1 MRPAVASRSGP
12 GASRWAGRVVL
23 PPPELRLSTTDPS
36 SLSVSGSAQDPR
48 AALRGAE
55 TILLVDDEPSV
66 RRTGGRILERFGYTV
81 LLAEDG
87 EDALRV
93 LAADGARVALVVTDM
108 VMPRMDARD
117 LIVHLRRL
125 YPSLPVLLS
134 TGYDMGRLGGGELQ
148 LFDRFVPKPYTP
160 EELLTAIRQTLDQH
174 RPA

>member
-1 MRPAVASRSGP
+1 MSNSGEDVVQSMLL
-12 GASRWAGRVVL
+12 GANAGAG
-23 PPPELRLSTTDPS
+23 SGDPS
-36 SLSVSGSAQDPR
+36 PKGDAR
-48 AALRGAE
+48 AALRGSE

-87 EDALRV
+87 LDALRV
-93 LAADGARVALVVTDM
+93 LETEGHRVNLVLTDM

-117 LIVHLRRL
+117 LIVVLRER
-125 YPSLPVLLS
+125 YPKLPVLLS

-160 EELLTAIRQTLDQH
+160 EEILTAIRQTLDR
-174 RPA
+174 RPTA

>member
-1 MRPAVASRSGP
+1 MEYP
-12 GASRWAGRVVL
+12 VL
-23 PPPELRLSTTDPS
+23 PVPGVVPIVDAEPKPVMATLP
-36 SLSVSGSAQDPR
+36 AADPR
-48 AALRGAE
+48 TALRGDE

-87 EDALRV
+87 EDCLRV
-93 LAADGARVALVVTDM
+93 LEQDAHRIALIVTDM

-117 LIVHLRRL
+117 LIVHLRRQ
-125 YPSLPVLLS
+125 YPTLPVLLS

-160 EELLTAIRQTLDQH
+160 EEILTAIRETLDG
-174 RPA
+174 RRAA

>member
-1 MRPAVASRSGP
+1 LNAPIPPSAPAPLA
-12 GASRWAGRVVL
+12 A
-23 PPPELRLSTTDPS
+23 E
-36 SLSVSGSAQDPR
+36 DPR
-48 AALRGAE
+48 AALRGTE

-93 LAADGARVALVVTDM
+93 LKTAPDRVALVVTDM

-125 YPSLPVLLS
+125 YPTLPVLLS

-160 EELLTAIRQTLDQH
+160 EEILSAIRQTLDV
-174 RPA
+174 RRSA

>member
-1 MRPAVASRSGP
+1 MSASASSPASSAS
-12 GASRWAGRVVL
+12 
-23 PPPELRLSTTDPS
+23 D
-36 SLSVSGSAQDPR
+36 DPR
-48 AALRGAE
+48 AGLRGTE

-93 LAADGARVALVVTDM
+93 LAAEGQRVVLVVTDM

-117 LIVHLRRL
+117 LIVHLRRD

-160 EELLTAIRQTLDQH
+160 EEILSAIRQTLDAP
-174 RPA
+174 RGD

>member
-1 MRPAVASRSGP
+1 LAA
-12 GASRWAGRVVL
+12 
-23 PPPELRLSTTDPS
+23 E
-36 SLSVSGSAQDPR
+36 DPR
-48 AALRGAE
+48 AALRGTE

-93 LAADGARVALVVTDM
+93 LKAALDCVALVVTDM

-160 EELLTAIRQTLDQH
+160 EEILSAIRQTLDV
-174 RPA
+174 RRSA